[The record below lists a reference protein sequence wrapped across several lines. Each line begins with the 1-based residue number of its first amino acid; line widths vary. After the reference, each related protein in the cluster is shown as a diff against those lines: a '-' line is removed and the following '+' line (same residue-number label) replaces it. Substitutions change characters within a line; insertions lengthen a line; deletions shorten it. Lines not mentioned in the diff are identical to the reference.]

1 MLFYFICFFIRCIRI
16 YPEISIAMD
25 IDVCGYVELLE
36 YGADCFGLGLAEW
49 GWAVVLLAA
58 GLSGGLDCVEI
69 VVEITVNIYSQYPVF
84 AFLW

>member
-49 GWAVVLLAA
+49 G
-58 GLSGGLDCVEI
+58 
-69 VVEITVNIYSQYPVF
+69 
-84 AFLW
+84 

>member
-1 MLFYFICFFIRCIRI
+1 
-16 YPEISIAMD
+16 MD

-84 AFLW
+84 AFFLYPFCIQIFAQIHNLFLC